1 MNNSDTKTR
10 ILTAARLLFND
21 YGFSNVTIRMIAIEL
36 QMSSGNLNYHF
47 KTREDLLEALYFEM
61 VKEFDSRIEQLAVQ
75 EISFQ
80 TIKQDI
86 YQSLKRMVD
95 YRFFWTDLYNLLK
108 LNKSIRVHFEAVYL
122 KRFEGY
128 EFLMKYLT
136 DKGLLRPFEFT
147 SERQFLIERMI
158 GFSNTWLYNSR
169 IYEID
174 INDNYL
180 NHQTNNLLAMM
191 YPYLTDLGKTHYKK
205 VLPDH
210 FI

>member
-1 MNNSDTKTR
+1 MKNLDTKTK

-21 YGFSNVTIRMIAIEL
+21 FGFSNVTIRMIAIEL
-36 QMSSGNLNYHF
+36 QMSPGNLNYHF
-47 KTREDLLEALYFEM
+47 KTREDILEALYFEM
-61 VKEFDSRIEQLAVQ
+61 VKEFDNRVDQLSTQ

-86 YQSLKRMVD
+86 HQSMKRMVD
-95 YRFFWTDLYNLLK
+95 YRFFWTDLYNLLR
-108 LNKSIRVHFEAVYL
+108 LNKSIKAHFETVYHR
-122 KRFEGY
+122 RFEGY

-136 DKGLLRPFEFT
+136 DKGLLQNFEFS

-169 IYEID
+169 LYDIE
-174 INDNYL
+174 INDDYL
-180 NHQTNNLLAMM
+180 EHQTDHLLVML
-191 YPYLTDLGKTHYKK
+191 YPYLTDLGKTHLKK
-205 VLPDH
+205 VRPDY